1 MRPTTPG
8 IVLLVLVVAALAA
21 PAAASGQTQ
30 RGPAALWDAY
40 PLAPATTTPAPA
52 TPAPPAAETPV
63 PAEPPAAAP
72 EPSGDDGVPIWAIIV
87 GAFAVIVVGGGV
99 AIFTVARMRDRR
111 GASDRRT
118 APRRAGAGPRSR
130 SRCGLRSRRWRRRPA
145 PARAADPHRAQPC
158 PIPFPFP
165 PPQPRPRRSRP
176 PRRLRHPS
184 RLPPWRRRRRTT
196 ISSWPSWLPNTSG
209 PWPPEAAARSFDLAA
224 RRFLRV
230 GRARELLGRARARGI
245 LTGAGRGRP
254 GGALTEK
261 GRRLLEA
268 GSGSVETP
276 DWQEDVVPP
285 ARGAPEAAPAGPPRL
300 RLAGERGKPRCA
312 RPPRGGRGG
321 ARRGG
326 RRGARVHRP
335 RGRSAQALVRPL
347 RRRGAGRRPRGA
359 RRR

>member
-72 EPSGDDGVPIWAIIV
+72 ESSGDDGVPIWAIIV

-111 GASDRRT
+111 GAATEDGP
-118 APRRAGAGPRSR
+118 APAPEPALAPDPDVVAVATVAPA
-130 SRCGLRSRRWRRRPA
+130 PA
-145 PARAADPHRAQPC
+145 PARAADPAPG
-158 PIPFPFP
+158 PALPDPVPVPAPAASAAPVAASP
-165 PPQPRPRRSRP
+165 PAPAPEPAPAVATVAGDDDLELAELAAEYLWTVATGSRRPVV
-176 PRRLRHPS
+176 
-184 RLPPWRRRRRTT
+184 
-196 ISSWPSWLPNTSG
+196 
-209 PWPPEAAARSFDLAA
+209 DLAA

-268 GSGSVETP
+268 GSGSGETP

-285 ARGAPEAAPAGPPRL
+285 AQGVPEAAPAGPPRL
-300 RLAGERGKPRCA
+300 RLAGEEESHDAPG
-312 RPPRGGRGG
+312 PPAGDGVVLAEGDAAGRTFTVLEGG
-321 ARRGG
+321 ARRL
-326 RRGARVHRP
+326 
-335 RGRSAQALVRPL
+335 S
-347 RRRGAGRRPRGA
+347 
-359 RRR
+359 